1 MQISY
6 TTKQL
11 PSGNL
16 QVKFS
21 VEGGEFPRYGYLLIE
36 GDRTDEEIYAELWSR
51 ITMRKRATLDL
62 MKFSFK
68 EYWKDD
74 NRFFIYTA

>member
-6 TTKQL
+6 TTKRL

-16 QVKFS
+16 QVKFT
-21 VEGGEFPRYGYLLIE
+21 VKGEEYARYGYLLVE
-36 GDRTDEEIYAELWSR
+36 GHRTDEEIYAELRSR
-51 ITMRKRATLDL
+51 IVMRRKATLDL

-74 NRFFIYTA
+74 NRFFMYSA